1 MKVINLR
8 KSFIHIVGK
17 SSTQRV
23 NIQSI
28 LSTENKK
35 IFLLKESRAEIIGEH
50 PFFHPGRYEFLGII
64 EDEKTNFIRTYAVD
78 SNKGNIELNAEQ
90 KNKKYIVES
99 DVDYLSF
106 EKIHEIIVTAI
117 PNNIF
122 CEIKYDYENIKYSLI
137 TKCEYINYNTEKN
150 SVKYL
155 QPIMGYVP
163 FILNNT
169 LRYGYVALNINEKV
183 NGNLEF
189 LLCEKSSLFSIREN
203 NNLIKKLIKET
214 LNKLLFFSKKN
225 NFSKLISLKE
235 SKISFFRYY

>member
-1 MKVINLR
+1 M
-8 KSFIHIVGK
+8 
-17 SSTQRV
+17 TD
-23 NIQSI
+23 
-28 LSTENKK
+28 
-35 IFLLKESRAEIIGEH
+35 
-50 PFFHPGRYEFLGII
+50 I
-64 EDEKTNFIRTYAVD
+64 E
-78 SNKGNIELNAEQ
+78 
-90 KNKKYIVES
+90 YI
-99 DVDYLSF
+99 SF
-106 EKIHEIIVTAI
+106 EKANEIVSSND
-117 PNNIF
+117 PLNIF
-122 CEIKYDYENIKYSLI
+122 CEIEYEYENKKYNLI
-137 TKCEYINYNTEKN
+137 SKCEYINYNTIKN
-150 SVKYL
+150 DEKYL
-155 QPIMGYVP
+155 QTIMGYVP